1 MILNV
6 SRTTAIGTFLVF
18 ASSLIFLHYAPLSPQ
33 FILRDAD
40 DIYIIAFISVLW
52 AVPFSVW
59 AIGKI
64 IGSDS
69 DLWITGITTIAF
81 VLTVTSI
88 DGALAELKYDL
99 PFWSSEA
106 VQMVF
111 GPLIFLSWLSY
122 RKNVAISKILM
133 ILGIPL
139 GLVGVM
145 INVNSLSL
153 HFITELSTTTSMVN
167 SATANAYSL
176 IPAVYGGLASLVGY
190 FLHEKSRVVN
200 EEKISF
206 FELFFFIFVMPAFWV
221 LSLVA
226 RGSLFFFVDLNA
238 FLVVS
243 ILCSISVFL
252 GKKNGK
258 GIGDCLLDAAIYSAV
273 ISLIMA
279 LVLWYASGINPNV
292 SPIKFASTS
301 LMYSAILYVFSFLLT
316 LYTDEKTETDFP
328 TKNWHLVETYT
339 FFIFLVFAPIS
350 ISDYL
355 YNEKENIEQK
365 IIETELRIEIKNLS
379 ERLAALEKVSLA
391 N

>member
-1 MILNV
+1 
-6 SRTTAIGTFLVF
+6 
-18 ASSLIFLHYAPLSPQ
+18 
-33 FILRDAD
+33 
-40 DIYIIAFISVLW
+40 
-52 AVPFSVW
+52 
-59 AIGKI
+59 
-64 IGSDS
+64 
-69 DLWITGITTIAF
+69 
-81 VLTVTSI
+81 
-88 DGALAELKYDL
+88 
-99 PFWSSEA
+99 
-106 VQMVF
+106 
-111 GPLIFLSWLSY
+111 
-122 RKNVAISKILM
+122 
-133 ILGIPL
+133 L

-316 LYTDEKTETDFP
+316 LYTDEKTEIDFP

>member
-1 MILNV
+1 
-6 SRTTAIGTFLVF
+6 
-18 ASSLIFLHYAPLSPQ
+18 
-33 FILRDAD
+33 
-40 DIYIIAFISVLW
+40 
-52 AVPFSVW
+52 
-59 AIGKI
+59 
-64 IGSDS
+64 
-69 DLWITGITTIAF
+69 
-81 VLTVTSI
+81 
-88 DGALAELKYDL
+88 
-99 PFWSSEA
+99 
-106 VQMVF
+106 MVF

-206 FELFFFIFVMPAFWV
+206 FELFFFIFVMPGFWIS
-221 LSLVA
+221 SLVA

-252 GKKNGK
+252 GKKKRQRDWGLSFRR
-258 GIGDCLLDAAIYSAV
+258 GYLFSGDFANHGPST
-273 ISLIMA
+273 
-279 LVLWYASGINPNV
+279 LV
-292 SPIKFASTS
+292 
-301 LMYSAILYVFSFLLT
+301 
-316 LYTDEKTETDFP
+316 
-328 TKNWHLVETYT
+328 
-339 FFIFLVFAPIS
+339 
-350 ISDYL
+350 
-355 YNEKENIEQK
+355 
-365 IIETELRIEIKNLS
+365 R
-379 ERLAALEKVSLA
+379 
-391 N
+391 